1 VDLRFELDDL
11 TRPEVVALL
20 EEHLAD
26 MYAVSP
32 PESVHALDL
41 DALRGPGI
49 AFWSAWEGAAL
60 VGCGALKDHGDGSF
74 ELKSMRTAIGGRGR
88 GVGSAV
94 LRFLLAQA
102 RSLGAVRLL
111 LETGAEDY
119 FAPARRLYE
128 RHGFEV
134 RGPFAAYTD
143 DPLSVYMELAL
154 SAADATVAP

>member
-1 VDLRFELDDL
+1 MDLRFEPDDL

-41 DALRGPGI
+41 DALRGPDV
-49 AFWSAWEGAAL
+49 AFWSAWEGSTL
-60 VGCGALKDHGDGSF
+60 VGCGALKDHGDGAL
-74 ELKSMRTAIGGRGR
+74 ELKSMRTAASGRGR

-94 LRFLLAQA
+94 LGFLLDQA
-102 RSLGAVRLL
+102 RSRRADRIL
-111 LETGAEDY
+111 LETGSEDY
-119 FAPARRLYE
+119 FTPARRLYA

-134 RGPFAAYTD
+134 RGPFADYID
-143 DPLSVYMELAL
+143 DPLSVYMELVL
-154 SAADATVAP
+154 SADAARVEG